1 MDESLKKQSQGI
13 LQGAP
18 TLGFEEKVIEPLDI
32 PEKEHNPELTTTATT
47 KQQGD
52 VVTQSTG
59 TKAEDSALLNE
70 TSGTPYM
77 GGSTIPGQEVSASL
91 RAADGSEGN
100 PFYLEPQNRFVTVK
114 PYKITLP
121 SLQQEFTVD
130 TVDPQKI
137 AYVLATMYQGVPKS
151 NFVGYQYVA
160 PELEETMWD
169 SSTWAK
175 ISRQVVPTFK
185 KAGAEVVGT
194 IGKDA
199 GTLLGIADSVL
210 KSDEAKQDFAKIGSM
225 NLFDLINMSPNS
237 EVGEDIK
244 VLKNKYENNE
254 EFKNLRKAIEDV
266 ATAQLAI
273 KTINGLAQK
282 EDSSWGNSLWNE
294 SERMIANATKEL
306 QETMKDNALVNPTLG
321 AEVMQAVPTSLAAM
335 APTLALG
342 PWFGPA
348 LRVASYR
355 ESILHELMDKGMT
368 YAEAEQEATK
378 GGVISGA
385 IEFATAQA
393 GSLLSKYFL
402 RNYAANTL
410 SRALAA
416 GTMSYATKA
425 PFEVIGETYQEK
437 VENYFAQN
445 VGLETFTQFDRQD
458 IIVALSSLIAE
469 MPDVATSA
477 RHEYIKSRE
486 KLKTKEER
494 EKYDASVIGRL
505 KELVE
510 HGRAFREVFMKLGF
524 TEEQA
529 DIIVMQAI
537 ANGKE
542 QYEHYLQ
549 DAMAG
554 HLDRLM
560 NGELQET
567 INGAV
572 QTLAPASKDP
582 TIFARE
588 EYAKL
593 NEQLDKALAGIYS
606 SDITESDKNAIK
618 ALYRIAA
625 TEWAYRTGNKISEF
639 SLPKFLSKRLPDGE
653 TARSFVQFKKSTGE
667 RVTQEI
673 HLSDKISQTIGVTPS
688 PDYLNFSSLEPIM
701 LTTKSALTHEVVHD
715 ILDTFARDNNIDPV
729 AFREFINTINE
740 FGLKK
745 AYDKKTKSGTLDKL
759 NSETAINY
767 ADRSPDKVREGI
779 KTGKAGPYN
788 APTNF
793 TEYAAQATGFLGKDS
808 AKMLGMG
815 TSKSWAFLSKLNR
828 ILAAMN
834 DVTPLSSGIQN
845 WLKEFESFVKQN
857 SDTLVRLA
865 EAKGLNNLKTA
876 LAAIK
881 DGNMDAINWKD
892 ISWDDLKQLT
902 DLINKPLN
910 AQGMAI
916 AKEILDGYSQD
927 DIADVTE
934 KMWESAWAIDKD
946 NNIVENNPVQN
957 VDSANTETDL
967 DEVELD
973 DLLDPFG
980 GITNELRPVGYQAS
994 PTAQYDQPALV
1005 DEYGRTLIGTGE
1017 GSEAHMRGSY
1027 FLKDKFR
1034 DKAAYYYLLGFRDKS
1049 IPLKAKINFG
1059 KTDDYGNFEK
1069 TIALDHDSVMKIFG
1083 DALYDELIRDDAIQ
1097 HFVNWETSTY
1107 MVVVSGKEKY
1117 KSTLEHYATNALEAN
1132 GADFLSDEEYGIS
1145 DIRSVEIGIADDA
1158 RGQIMEALLPDQDLM
1173 FEENLRLDQQS
1184 EFIQNAVKNI
1194 AKEVFVDEDG
1204 DWNPY
1209 SLVNTEIKSADDIVK
1224 LYPTQLYNALLY
1236 AVTYGPPYAED
1247 AGEAV
1252 RELFVKHGIEGNHYF
1267 GGRDGEGWA
1276 VFDTSKI
1283 EPQRVARGVTEIT
1296 NFMQNNF
1303 LQALA
1308 NKEQEV
1314 KQPKSGFEKQLE
1326 KKVDGRTLEEDLD
1339 QMIDL
1344 VKNTKRK
1351 RGISAWL
1358 SERRGILGPLFSLGG
1373 FKALNMF
1380 GFTGKQQAFRDM
1392 YNGRMGDF
1400 RNKVIKEMFDGDSLA
1415 YSLFITD
1422 FMARNITTKVMDPVT
1437 HQEKEIKVSK
1447 NIIAQAMLSYAQ
1459 DKSNGAVRTR
1469 ATFLDYDNLIKNMD
1483 EKDIA
1488 FMNMMRAN
1496 LKEMSTKSFKQQ
1508 KGESV
1513 GRILENYFPMVSWK
1527 AVSEDSPASTLSFFS
1542 RKDTTSPIG
1551 VIGAIEVFGRYHG
1564 RLAGS
1569 DSEYFHTVKRMGELL
1584 DYPKYASKDGMVE
1597 ATAQRLA
1604 LKSRELRE
1612 LVARQIGTSGLKNI
1626 EKFLDYVKSGNA
1638 TRDTSNGVFGK
1649 IARTISPALLGG
1661 KLKNFFTNVTQMG
1674 YWLGAPVKDAPTYWA
1689 EVAGVLSSSVKKTY
1703 EEFMEIGKSRT
1714 GTGFFKLRKENAALT
1729 EFVSKSTGPGEES
1742 LIKDFAVFLRS
1753 KNLTN
1758 LADLVSVTAW
1768 FAGKMTNIVM
1778 APNIFGDVVGN
1789 MFGAVAYR
1797 RALIKENLNKGMSNE
1812 DAILD
1817 ADNRVIDFVLARES
1831 STNQAVKPKEIL
1843 EWNRNSAIFASLG
1856 QFTGE
1861 TTASWG
1867 AVGQAYQGYKM
1878 GEIDKKS
1885 ATKEII
1891 SILSGH
1897 LAYRAIQAG
1906 LFGAAFSAAIGEL
1919 DDEEKEFVWE
1929 NIGDHMAQE
1938 IIEGAAGPYAAIAN
1952 SVILSRLNDRSYGI
1966 SIPVISETNELMAS
1980 LEKLTMGALTEEE
1993 IETSDLVRA
2002 IGSSASMVGAFPALE
2017 NILNSIRGAY
2027 LAAFGDTAEER
2038 KKGRYMAS
2046 GRTERFS
2053 EKAAGIKRTGKK
2065 KVDYN
2070 SAIK

>member
-32 PEKEHNPELTTTATT
+32 PEKEHKPELTTTATT
-47 KQQGD
+47 KQQGG

-59 TKAEDSALLNE
+59 TKTEDSALLNE

-77 GGSTIPGQEVSASL
+77 GGSTIPGQEVSARL

-114 PYKITLP
+114 PYKMTLP
-121 SLQQEFTVD
+121 ALQQEFTVD
-130 TVDPQKI
+130 SIDPQKI
-137 AYVLATMYQGVPKS
+137 AYILATMYQGVPKS

-169 SSTWAK
+169 ASTWAK
-175 ISRQVVPTFK
+175 TGRLMLPTFK
-185 KAGAEVVGT
+185 KAGAEVIGS
-194 IGKDA
+194 IGKDV

-225 NLFDLINMSPNS
+225 NLFDLINMSPNA

-244 VLKNKYENNE
+244 VIKNKYENNE

-266 ATAQLAI
+266 STAQLAI

-294 SERMIANATKEL
+294 SERLIANATKEL
-306 QETMKDNALVNPTLG
+306 KETMKDNALVNPTLG

-355 ESILHELMDKGMT
+355 ESIMHELMDKGMT

-385 IEFATAQA
+385 IEFATAQT

-416 GTMSYATKA
+416 GTVSYAIKS
-425 PFEVIGETYQEK
+425 PFEFVGETYQEK

-445 VGLETFTQFDRQD
+445 VGLETFTRFDRQD
-458 IIVALSSLIAE
+458 IKVGLASLIGQL
-469 MPDVATSA
+469 PDVAISA
-477 RHEYIKSRE
+477 RHEYIKGRE

-494 EKYDASVIGRL
+494 EKYDASVIDRF

-510 HGRAFREVFMKLGF
+510 HGRAFREVFVKLGF

-529 DIIVMQAI
+529 DIIVMQAQ

-542 QYEHYLQ
+542 QFEHYLQ
-549 DAMAG
+549 DTMAG

-567 INGAV
+567 INGAA

-582 TIFARE
+582 MVFARE
-588 EYAKL
+588 EYTKL
-593 NEQLDKALAGIYS
+593 DQRLDDLLLGIHAE
-606 SDITESDKNAIK
+606 DITESDKNAIK
-618 ALYRIAA
+618 ALYRLAA
-625 TEWAYRTGNKISEF
+625 TEWAYRTGNNISEF
-639 SLPKFLSKRLPDGE
+639 SLPLFLSKRLNGDN
-653 TARSFVQFKKSTGE
+653 AQSFIQFKKSTGE

-673 HLSDKISQTIGVTPS
+673 HLSDKISQATGVTPS
-688 PDYLNFSSLEPIM
+688 DSFLNFSSLTPVL
-701 LTTKSALTHEVVHD
+701 LTTKSALVHEVVHD
-715 ILDTFARDNNIDPV
+715 ILDTFVRDSNIDPV

-745 AYDKKTKSGTLDKL
+745 AYDKKSESKGSADKL
-759 NSETAINY
+759 RSESAIDY
-767 ADRSPDKVREGI
+767 AGRNQDKIRENI
-779 KTGKAGPYN
+779 KTGYKPPYN
-788 APTNF
+788 HPANF

-834 DVTPLSSGIQN
+834 DVTPLSTGIQN

-857 SDTLVRLA
+857 SDALAKLA

-916 AKEILDGYSQD
+916 AQEILDGYSQD
-927 DIADVTE
+927 DIANVTE

-957 VDSANTETDL
+957 VESADTETDL

-973 DLLDPFG
+973 DLLDPFES
-980 GITNELRPVGYQAS
+980 ITNALLFHGSTREFDEFDMSQVGSVGGTMQGWGIYATYDKDLAKWHMLNLQERPIEDNEDLQKYKHLIKGQILKLSDPDNESV
-994 PTAQYDQPALV
+994 
-1005 DEYGRTLIGTGE
+1005 LIGTKGFKEQPAAVQEKLKSAFPEFSEYWERNNSTGNGMYWDLAGE
-1017 GSEAHMRGSY
+1017 
-1027 FLKDKFR
+1027 L
-1034 DKAAYYYLLGFRDKS
+1034 
-1049 IPLKAKINFG
+1049 
-1059 KTDDYGNFEK
+1059 
-1069 TIALDHDSVMKIFG
+1069 
-1083 DALYDELIRDDAIQ
+1083 
-1097 HFVNWETSTY
+1097 W
-1107 MVVVSGKEKY
+1107 
-1117 KSTLEHYATNALEAN
+1117 
-1132 GADFLSDEEYGIS
+1132 DEESASKRLAEAGIVARRYDDQS
-1145 DIRSVEIGIADDA
+1145 FVIFTPEAVEILEKVRWVESIS
-1158 RGQIMEALLPDQDLM
+1158 
-1173 FEENLRLDQQS
+1173 NLSKSGNNYL
-1184 EFIQNAVKNI
+1184 QN
-1194 AKEVFVDEDG
+1194 
-1204 DWNPY
+1204 
-1209 SLVNTEIKSADDIVK
+1209 T
-1224 LYPTQLYNALLY
+1224 
-1236 AVTYGPPYAED
+1236 
-1247 AGEAV
+1247 
-1252 RELFVKHGIEGNHYF
+1252 
-1267 GGRDGEGWA
+1267 
-1276 VFDTSKI
+1276 
-1283 EPQRVARGVTEIT
+1283 
-1296 NFMQNNF
+1296 F
-1303 LQALA
+1303 LNALA
-1308 NKEQEV
+1308 NKEQEA
-1314 KQPKSGFEKQLE
+1314 KQPKSAFDKQLE
-1326 KKVDGRTLEEDLD
+1326 KKVGGRTLEEDLD

-1358 SERRGILGPLFSLGG
+1358 SERRGIVGPLFSLGG
-1373 FKALNMF
+1373 LKALKLF
-1380 GFTGKQQAFRDM
+1380 DFAGKQQAFRDM
-1392 YNGRMGDF
+1392 YNGRMSDF
-1400 RNKVIKEMFDGDSLA
+1400 RNKVIKEMFGGDSLA
-1415 YSLFITD
+1415 YSNFITG
-1422 FMARNITTKVMDPVT
+1422 FMARNITTKIMDPVT

-1447 NIIAQAMLSYAQ
+1447 NIIAQAMLSHAQ
-1459 DKSNGAVRTR
+1459 DKSNGGVRTR
-1469 ATFLDYDNLIKNMD
+1469 ATFLDYDNLIKNMS
-1483 EKDIA
+1483 EEDIK
-1488 FMNMMRAN
+1488 FMNMLRGN
-1496 LKEMSTKSFKQQ
+1496 LKEISTKSFKKD
-1508 KGESV
+1508 KGDRV

-1527 AVSEDSPASTLSFFS
+1527 AVSEDSPMSTLSFFS

-1564 RLAGS
+1564 RLAGA

-1584 DYPKYASKDGMVE
+1584 DYPKYAAKDGMVE

-1612 LVARQIGTSGLKNI
+1612 LVINQIGTSGLKNI
-1626 EKFLDYVKSGNA
+1626 EAFLDYVKSGSA

-1661 KLKNFFTNVTQMG
+1661 KLKNFFTNVTQAG

-1689 EVAGVLSSSVKKTY
+1689 ELAGVLSGNVKKTY

-1714 GTGFFKLRKENAALT
+1714 GTGFFKQRKENAALT

-1753 KNLTN
+1753 KNLTK
-1758 LADLVSVTAW
+1758 LADLASAASW
-1768 FAGKMTNIVM
+1768 FAGKITNAVM
-1778 APNIFGDVVGN
+1778 APNIAGDVVGN

-1817 ADNRVIDFVLARES
+1817 ADNKVIDFVLTRES

-1843 EWNRNSAIFASLG
+1843 EWNRNNAIFASLG

-1867 AVGQAYQGYKM
+1867 AVGQAYQGYQM
-1878 GEIDKKS
+1878 GEIDKKT
-1885 ATKEII
+1885 AIKEIV

-1897 LAYRAIQAG
+1897 LAYRAVQAG
-1906 LFGAAFSAAIGEL
+1906 LFGAAFSAAIGDL
-1919 DDEEKEFVWE
+1919 DDEEKEFVWK
-1929 NIGDHMAQE
+1929 NIGDQMAQE
-1938 IIEGAAGPYAAIAN
+1938 IIEGIAGPYSAIAN

-1966 SIPVISETNELMAS
+1966 SIPVISETSELMTS
-1980 LEKLTMGALTEEE
+1980 LEKLTKGALTEEE
-1993 IETSDLVRA
+1993 IKTSDLVRA

-2017 NILNSIRGAY
+2017 NILNSVRGVY
-2027 LAAFGDTAEER
+2027 LSVYGETEAER
-2038 KKGRYMAS
+2038 KKGRYMAT
-2046 GRTERFS
+2046 GRTEGFA

-2070 SAIK
+2070 SVIK